1 MSTDAPSF
9 TSAVFPRIDRR
20 GAELEREFEAARIRG
35 YAAGHA
41 TGMRAA
47 NEAVSLIRE
56 ELAHERQQERV
67 AAERR
72 IGQALVAL
80 DAAVAALA
88 ARERELVEAGCRT
101 LERLAVELAEA
112 VVGRELSTA
121 EDAAALAVRR
131 ALSSVGAA
139 EVRELRLNPVDL
151 ETLREAGAA
160 TDGLALTADASLAR
174 GDAVAV
180 LPEGLVDA
188 RVAAAFDRARR
199 ALEAGDA
206 AETGGGS

>member
-72 IGQALVAL
+72 IGQAL
-80 DAAVAALA
+80 
-88 ARERELVEAGCRT
+88 
-101 LERLAVELAEA
+101 
-112 VVGRELSTA
+112 
-121 EDAAALAVRR
+121 AVRR
-131 ALSSVGAA
+131 ALSGAGAA

-160 TDGLALTADASLAR
+160 PDGLALTADASLAR